1 MLRHVEM
8 WSPHV
13 EICGDVEICRG
24 VESTCGDMWIYVEI
38 CGGVSTC
45 GNVESTCMWRYVSV
59 WRNVEGWSPH
69 VEICGAVMSVGC
81 GV

>member
-24 VESTCGDMWIYVEI
+24 VESTCGDMWSCDVSRLWCVVQMWSSGAHMST
-38 CGGVSTC
+38 CGGVAFKD
-45 GNVESTCMWRYVSV
+45 GDMWTYGVNMWQYVKV
-59 WRNVEGWSPH
+59 WS
-69 VEICGAVMSVGC
+69 
-81 GV
+81 

>member
-45 GNVESTCMWRYVSV
+45 GNVESTCGDMCRCGDMWRGGVHMWRYV
-59 WRNVEGWSPH
+59 EL
-69 VEICGAVMSVGC
+69 
-81 GV
+81 